1 MTDRSGGPDQK
12 HRIRCL
18 LVEPHAIYGAG
29 VRDLLEREPD
39 MDVVAEA
46 RSPDEAV
53 ALVAG
58 GAPDVLVVDVN
69 LPDPAAVAATQR
81 LRREAPGVG
90 VVLLGGDDDEELFHA
105 VQAGASAHISDHA
118 QPAELVETIRR
129 VAGGQEPI
137 AEDIL
142 AHPDVAQRILGAYQ
156 ELTVHGSPDPSM
168 DRSPL
173 TPREREVL
181 ERAGQGL
188 TNRQIAAELG
198 LRPQTVK
205 NHLSSV
211 LRKLDVKTRTQAVLS
226 AAREGWVELEGLETG
241 EVPSDRA

>member
-1 MTDRSGGPDQK
+1 MTDRAGHAKS
-12 HRIRCL
+12 HIRCL

-29 VRDLLEREPD
+29 MRDLLEREPD
-39 MDVVAEA
+39 IDVVAEA
-46 RSPDEAV
+46 RSPEEAV
-53 ALVAG
+53 GLVAA
-58 GAPDVLVVDVN
+58 GAPDVMVVDVN

-81 LRREAPGVG
+81 LRREAPHAG
-90 VVLLGGDDDEELFHA
+90 VVLLTGDDEDELFHA

-118 QPAELVETIRR
+118 QPAELVDTIRR

-137 AEDIL
+137 ADDIM
-142 AHPDVAQRILGAYQ
+142 ARPDVAQRIVDAYQ
-156 ELTVHGSPDPSM
+156 DLTVNGPPLDAPI

-181 ERAGQGL
+181 ERAGQGM
-188 TNRQIAAELG
+188 TNRQIAADLG

-211 LRKLDVKTRTQAVLS
+211 LRKLDVRTRTQAVLS
-226 AAREGWVELEGLETG
+226 AAREGWVELEGLDSGETA
-241 EVPSDRA
+241 SDRT